1 MTKSKP
7 AQGFD
12 AKIANQVGKLTALI
26 EEQKSREEKRKAAAA
41 SAVKKAFALWLE
53 RAPAADCHGFVS
65 MLAETATKRN
75 KVLIQE
81 FLDAV
86 DVVDVEG
93 GMTAE
98 PTGTKSIDASVE
110 QAPIMGSQ

>member
-1 MTKSKP
+1 M
-7 AQGFD
+7 
-12 AKIANQVGKLTALI
+12 TALF
-26 EEQKSREEKRKAAAA
+26 EEQKSREEERKAAAA

-81 FLDAV
+81 FLETLDV
-86 DVVDVEG
+86 DEGDGAEVV
-93 GMTAE
+93 E
-98 PTGTKSIDASVE
+98 PTGTKGADASVE
-110 QAPIMGSQ
+110 QSSIKGSD